1 MADFH
6 LEGNFPG
13 GVADLAY
20 RFTLRHGLIEHL
32 EIAP

>member
-1 MADFH
+1 LARNR

-13 GVADLAY
+13 GVVDLTY
-20 RFTLRHGLIEHL
+20 RFTVHNDQIVHL